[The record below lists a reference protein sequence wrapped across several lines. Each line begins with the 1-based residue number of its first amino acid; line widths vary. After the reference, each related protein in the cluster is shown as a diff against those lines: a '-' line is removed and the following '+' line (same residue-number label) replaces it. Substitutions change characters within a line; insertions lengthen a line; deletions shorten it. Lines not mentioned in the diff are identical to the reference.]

1 MMTKD
6 EFLELLIDTI
16 DTEDEITSDT
26 ELSSIEEYDSIAILS
41 LMNMHDELDVNVTP
55 ESFKDLKSID
65 DLIRLAGSSVE

>member
-41 LMNMHDELDVNVTP
+41 LMNMYDELDVNVTP